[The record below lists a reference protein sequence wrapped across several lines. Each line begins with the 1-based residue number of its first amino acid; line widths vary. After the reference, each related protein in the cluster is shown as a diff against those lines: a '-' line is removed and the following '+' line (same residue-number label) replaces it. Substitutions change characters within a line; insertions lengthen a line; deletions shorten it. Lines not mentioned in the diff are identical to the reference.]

1 MPEEEKDTTGADD
14 AGTGAGDGADQDQG
28 KGEAGDQN
36 TEEKKDGGDA
46 DDAGEEGDKNPDE
59 KKEESQKGEDG
70 EPEIKTR
77 KSPKDFIIERQARKI
92 AKLQDKSG
100 EDDDEDDDS
109 DKEVLPEDK
118 KAIRKVAMDAVAPIL
133 QRQLDAENE
142 QEIGTFIAENSEFKP
157 YATKVRKLMAHPS
170 RAQVPIESL
179 FYEAAGPDLMKL
191 GALKKKEADNEANQS
206 NAGGGSSRETAGKK
220 TDWAAMPN
228 ENFAQE
234 LQKIKTA
241 PRED

>member
-28 KGEAGDQN
+28 KGEAGDKN

-46 DDAGEEGDKNPDE
+46 GAEGDKKPDE
-59 KKEESQKGEDG
+59 KKEESQGEDD
-70 EPEIKTR
+70 EPEIRTR

-92 AKLQDKSG
+92 EKLKAKTS
-100 EDDDEDDDS
+100 DDDEEDDS
-109 DKEVLPEDK
+109 DEEEVLPDDK
-118 KAIRKVAMDAVAPIL
+118 KAIRKVAMEAVAPIL

-142 QEIGTFIAENSEFKP
+142 QAIEGFTVGNPEFKP
-157 YATKVRKLMAHPS
+157 YEAKVRKLMAHPS
-170 RAQVPIESL
+170 RAQVPIQSL

-191 GALKKKEADNEANQS
+191 GAQKKKEADDEANQS

-228 ENFAQE
+228 TDFAQE